1 MEALLVTSVCEK
13 VDGTNVELK
22 QAAKYLR
29 RLALSW
35 TPLTETEP

>member
-1 MEALLVTSVCEK
+1 MEASLVTSVCEK

-22 QAAKYLR
+22 QAAKYLLR

-35 TPLTETEP
+35 TPLTETA